1 MPENPHAGAAR
12 FAGVIAATLTPLDAE
27 GVEVDVAAVEKLTV
41 WLLERGV
48 DGLFCGGTTG
58 EGLLLTHD
66 QWMRLTRAT
75 VEAAD
80 GRGFVIAHCGA
91 LSTEAAVARA
101 RSAHT
106 LGADAIAVL
115 APPFYPLDDEAVS
128 RHFVTVAQASEL
140 PFFVYQ
146 IPSHS
151 GHDVPATTVARLRT
165 RIDTLSGVKDSSTS
179 LDQLRAY
186 LTLDGLTVLVGGD
199 ERMLAGLR
207 FGAAGVVSGIAS
219 VFPEMVLDVA
229 HAQRAGSN
237 EQAERA
243 QARLTRA
250 RELLAQGPPL
260 AAMKLA
266 ARERGL
272 GVRES
277 LRGPLRALDTDE
289 RDLLLAA
296 LNAERFLE
304 PTTQRSHA

>member
-1 MPENPHAGAAR
+1 MPEDPHVGASR

-27 GVEVDVAAVEKLTV
+27 GVEVDVAAVEELTA

-48 DGLFCGGTTG
+48 AGLFCGGTTG

-80 GRGFVIAHCGA
+80 GRGVVIAHCGA

-101 RSAHT
+101 RAAHA

-115 APPFYPLDDEAVS
+115 APPFYPLDEEALS

-151 GHDVPATTVARLRT
+151 GHDVPAATVARLRE
-165 RIDTLSGVKDSSTS
+165 RIDTLAGVKDSSTS

-229 HAQRAGSN
+229 RAQRAGGN
-237 EQAERA
+237 EQAQRA

-250 RELLAQGPPL
+250 RHLLAQGPPL
-260 AAMKLA
+260 AALKLA

-277 LRGPLRALDTDE
+277 LRAPLRALDTDE
-289 RDLLLAA
+289 RDLLVAA
-296 LNAERFLE
+296 LNAEQFLE
-304 PTTQRSHA
+304 PTTQRSQA